1 MSAHTWL
8 DVSVE
13 KAREN
18 TPEAK
23 LQKLHFVRQNGTEM

>member
-1 MSAHTWL
+1 MSEQTC
-8 DVSVE
+8 STYRS
-13 KAREN
+13 KTAREN